1 MIKIQ
6 KNQHYCEL
14 LQFKIM
20 VYYFNIIVVS
30 VTQSFRNHS
39 KMLIYFHCWKQL
51 LILYF
56 IITLYFIFW
65 NVISLR
71 LCDYQLKTTALFK
84 IDILKYTNIFI
95 QQGCVKLIKVIVIVD
110 SYCYKR
116 FLKTVLFNFLL
127 IKES

>member
-1 MIKIQ
+1 M
-6 KNQHYCEL
+6 
-14 LQFKIM
+14 
-20 VYYFNIIVVS
+20 
-30 VTQSFRNHS
+30 
-39 KMLIYFHCWKQL
+39 
-51 LILYF
+51 
-56 IITLYFIFW
+56 
-65 NVISLR
+65 ISLR

-84 IDILKYTNIFI
+84 IDILIYITIKKVWGMCFFFKEINIFI